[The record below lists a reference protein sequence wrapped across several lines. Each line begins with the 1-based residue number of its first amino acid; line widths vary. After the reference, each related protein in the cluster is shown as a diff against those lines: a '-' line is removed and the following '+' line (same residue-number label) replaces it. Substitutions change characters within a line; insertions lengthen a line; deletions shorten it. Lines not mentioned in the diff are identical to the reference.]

1 MPETFQLD
9 IFKLYLFP
17 VAFNFKQ
24 SKLISFKSV
33 SVLFIIDFTSVLAR
47 FAEGSSVWSVLRL
60 DLLFDVS
67 SVFDILFLFLFLIS
81 VESD

>member
-33 SVLFIIDFTSVLAR
+33 SILFIIDFTSVFAR
-47 FAEGSSVWSVLRL
+47 FAEGSSV
-60 DLLFDVS
+60 
-67 SVFDILFLFLFLIS
+67 
-81 VESD
+81 

>member
-33 SVLFIIDFTSVLAR
+33 SVLFIIDFTSVLVR
-47 FAEGSSVWSVLRL
+47 FAEGSSV
-60 DLLFDVS
+60 
-67 SVFDILFLFLFLIS
+67 
-81 VESD
+81 